1 MTQPRL
7 NHLMILNVHKDEC
20 DNLVW
25 NNVPTNFV
33 AIQSIDVIYLEH
45 FKYYFALLYVWNWCI
60 HVILMKISINHTL
73 Y

>member
-1 MTQPRL
+1 M
-7 NHLMILNVHKDEC
+7 NVI
-20 DNLVW
+20 NLVW

-60 HVILMKISINHTL
+60 QCNSYEN
-73 Y
+73 